1 METEALLKVTDL
13 HVEFHK
19 RKSSVYA
26 VNGVSFEVY
35 KGETFGIVGESG
47 CGKSMTCKAVLG
59 LLKSPGKVTEGKILF
74 ENKDL
79 LAMSPKELNRVRG
92 HELGMIFQEPM
103 TALNPLLKIKS
114 QIFDALDPAVYKTKQ
129 QKYDRALEMMKL
141 VGIPSPEVRLEEY
154 PHQFSGGMRQ
164 RVMIAIALCSG
175 LKMVIADEPTTALD
189 VTIQDQILKLIN
201 SLKEQMNM
209 SVILITHDLGVV
221 AQMCDRVAV
230 MYAGMIMEM
239 TDVVS
244 LFYHPLHPY
253 TTALMGTLPSAQQ
266 VGREL
271 NAIVGIPPSLTERI
285 EGCPF
290 APRCAWASEICR
302 KQCPRLTQKEPGH
315 FVRCHLDNQESGQ
328 NGGWDNGE

>member
-1 METEALLKVTDL
+1 MEKTLLEVEDL

-26 VNGVSFEVY
+26 VNGVSFQVY
-35 KGETFGIVGESG
+35 QGETFGIVGESG

-59 LLKSPGKVTEGKILF
+59 LLKSPGKITQGSIRF
-74 ENKDL
+74 DGKDL
-79 LAMSPKELNRVRG
+79 LAMTPKELNKIRG

-103 TALNPLLKIKS
+103 TALNPLLKVKA
-114 QIFDALDPAVYKTKQ
+114 QIYDALDPKIYPTRQ
-129 QKYDRALEMMKL
+129 QKYDRALQMMKL

-175 LKMVIADEPTTALD
+175 LKLVVADEPTTALD

-201 SLKEQMNM
+201 RIKEELNM

-230 MYAGMIMEM
+230 MYAGMIMEK
-239 TDVVS
+239 TDVES
-244 LFYHPLHPY
+244 LFYHPMHPY
-253 TTALMGTLPSAQQ
+253 TDALIRTLPSSKKI
-266 VGREL
+266 GEEL
-271 NAIVGIPPSLTERI
+271 ESIPGTPPNLNTPVT
-285 EGCPF
+285 GCPF
-290 APRCAWASEICR
+290 APRCVYAQEKCR
-302 KQCPRLTQKEPGH
+302 NECPSLTEWEPGH
-315 FVRCHLDNQESGQ
+315 FVRCHRRDLEICLKGIQK
-328 NGGWDNGE
+328 